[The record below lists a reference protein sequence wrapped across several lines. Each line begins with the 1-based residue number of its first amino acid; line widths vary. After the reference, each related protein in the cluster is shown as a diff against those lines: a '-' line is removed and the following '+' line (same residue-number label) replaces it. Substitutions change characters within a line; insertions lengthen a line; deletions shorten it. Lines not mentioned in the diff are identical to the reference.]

1 VSDFQCKYATKYG
14 SSQEDKV
21 HLHDHV
27 LDKGTSALDPKNEVT
42 ILDAVQIP
50 GARPL
55 LLNSQVTC
63 DADE

>member
-1 VSDFQCKYATKYG
+1 MRFISGGQGALARPW
-14 SSQEDKV
+14 EIPI
-21 HLHDHV
+21 

-50 GARPL
+50 GARRL